1 MKLLLLIH
9 IFATVFMVGLIW
21 FVQIVHYPLFAS
33 VGADGFR
40 AYEEQHQRLTTWV
53 VAPVM
58 LVELLTS
65 TWLWKT
71 APPHLS
77 VCCSAGLA
85 LLGLIWLT
93 TAFLSVPAHNAL
105 SEGFSETAYRKLV
118 ATNWIRTIAWSI
130 RGVLVLIMVRL
141 EFTIQAST

>member
-1 MKLLLLIH
+1 MKSLLLIH
-9 IFATVFMVGLIW
+9 VFATVFMVGLIW

-58 LVELLTS
+58 LVELSTS
-65 TWLWKT
+65 VWLWKT

-130 RGVLVLIMVRL
+130 RGVLVLIMVQL
-141 EFTIQAST
+141 EYTVQTST